1 MEHVAWDS
9 TMSVGVDVLDDDHK
23 RLLEMFNGLLNTGV
37 TTKDRGDLE
46 RLLSGLID
54 YTNVHFQREEALMER
69 QGCPDLDAH
78 KAAHRYF
85 VDEVR
90 KIVRESDEDNAMMLR
105 IDLIL
110 LLKDWLVEHIQSVD
124 KRYQPYMADPAGT
137 AAAH

>member
-9 TMSVGVDVLDDDHK
+9 TMSVGVDVLDDDHQ
-23 RLLEMFNGLLNTGV
+23 RLLEMFNSLLNTGV
-37 TTKDRGDLE
+37 TTKDRDDLE
-46 RLLSGLID
+46 GLLNNLID

-69 QGCPDLDAH
+69 QGYPDLAAH

-85 VDEVR
+85 VDEIR
-90 KIVRESDEDNAMMLR
+90 KIYQESDEDNAMMLR

-110 LLKDWLVEHIQSVD
+110 LLKDWFIEHIQSVD
-124 KRYQPYMADPAGT
+124 KRYQPYMAGRTDA